1 MKMALEGV
9 RVVEWGLFMQGPVA
23 ARILGSLGA
32 EVIKIEDPR
41 RGDPSRHVKSLS
53 GVSLEMADG
62 RCAFY
67 ENHNRSK

>member
-41 RGDPSRHVKSLS
+41 RGDPSRHVPKR
-53 GVSLEMADG
+53 GVPGDARRPVRLLRES
-62 RCAFY
+62 
-67 ENHNRSK
+67 